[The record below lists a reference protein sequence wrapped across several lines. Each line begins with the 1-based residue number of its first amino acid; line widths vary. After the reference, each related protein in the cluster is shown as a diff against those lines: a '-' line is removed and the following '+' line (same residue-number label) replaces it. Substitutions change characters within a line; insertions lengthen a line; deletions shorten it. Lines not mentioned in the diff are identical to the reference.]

1 MYVLRFKIKAKI
13 ITFNGWMGILVKQE
27 VEVLP
32 FEIKKNNI
40 LKNAYVQMFY
50 TSCIQ
55 KVKFDPSRKKEKK
68 TNISFDMHYQ
78 SGQTKRKWT

>member
-40 LKNAYVQMFY
+40 LKNAYV
-50 TSCIQ
+50 
-55 KVKFDPSRKKEKK
+55 
-68 TNISFDMHYQ
+68 
-78 SGQTKRKWT
+78 